1 MRAGL
6 GGGLELWKG
15 NNVRLGTATNH
26 YADYPVFLS
35 HQARLRHTFILGQ
48 TGTGKTTLMQN
59 MAVQDM
65 WAGEGFAFFDP
76 HGDAARE
83 LIEYIPPDRM
93 RDVLYLRPADTNR
106 AFGYNILANVLEEE
120 RDRVTQEVVSTFRY
134 RWAES
139 WGARMENIFKHTVRA
154 LLDAPA
160 RHGSATLLSVPL
172 MLNRKEYRRWV
183 LKHCKNRAVRD
194 FFGYEFDAW
203 NQRQVAEFVQ
213 PILNKVDQ
221 FLLSDVVRN
230 VIGQA
235 HSTIDLEYMMD
246 NRKILILDLDKGSV
260 GEDDANTI
268 GSLLLTG
275 FQLAAMR
282 RSKLPVGERTPFFCY
297 LDEFHSFTTGS
308 FASIMSESRK
318 YGLGLVLAGQY
329 LDQIEI
335 DQVKASVFGNC
346 GNFCSFRVSTND
358 AQAIAQTLE
367 YRSALLEDLPNGHA
381 AVKYLKDGH
390 PQTERVST
398 HLLDPRSRIGRSQK
412 VIRYAERFT
421 TPTDEINARL
431 VKWLG
436 FVDEPAGRKTH

>member
-1 MRAGL
+1 MER
-6 GGGLELWKG
+6 
-15 NNVRLGTATNH
+15 NYVTLGTATNH
-26 YADYPVFLS
+26 YSDYPVALS
-35 HQARLRHTFILGQ
+35 TNARLRHLFIIGQ
-48 TGTGKTTLMQN
+48 TGTGKTTLLQN
-59 MAVQDM
+59 MACSDLE
-65 WAGEGFAFFDP
+65 AGEGFSFFDP

-83 LIEYIPPDRM
+83 LLEYIPPHRM
-93 RDVLYLRPADTNR
+93 RDVIYLRPADTGR
-106 AFGYNILANVLEEE
+106 AFGYNILANVLEKE

-134 RWAES
+134 RWVDS

-172 MLNRKEYRRWV
+172 MLNRKPYRQWV
-183 LKHCKNRAVRD
+183 LKHSQNRGVID
-194 FFGYEFDAW
+194 SFGHEFGAW
-203 NQRQVAEFVQ
+203 NPRQVAEFVQ

-235 HSTIDLEYMMD
+235 QSTINLDRLMD
-246 NRKILILDLDKGSV
+246 DRKVVILDLDKGAI
-260 GEDDANTI
+260 GADDANTI

-282 RSKLPVGERTPFFCY
+282 RSKRPPEERTPFYCY

-335 DQVKASVFGNC
+335 DQVRASVFGNC
-346 GNFCSFRVSTND
+346 GNFCSFRVSTAD
-358 AQAIAQTLE
+358 AADLADTLN
-367 YRSALLEDLPNGHA
+367 YRAARLEALRNGHA
-381 AVKYLKDGH
+381 AVRYLHRGH
-390 PQTERVST
+390 PRTDQIETY
-398 HLLDPRSRIGRSQK
+398 LLDPDDRVGRSHSITK
-412 VIRYAERFT
+412 YSERYT
-421 TPTDEINARL
+421 TPTELIDRRMIKFLN
-431 VKWLG
+431 
-436 FVDEPAGRKTH
+436 FVQQPRGKLRA